1 MNTKITEEGVGQMNC
16 HHTANCASIHL
27 VVFVAV
33 RIPANELL
41 QWIQANNISVMRKR
55 ACESGGRNTVGEHL
69 SNSCFDTHVR
79 INEFRLESMHDGR
92 TSLRRFCRT
101 SKKINVSAHKKTSIN
116 TYQR

>member
-1 MNTKITEEGVGQMNC
+1 MNTKITEEGIGQMNC

-33 RIPANELL
+33 SIPANELL

-69 SNSCFDTHVR
+69 SNFALTHMYG
-79 INEFRLESMHDGR
+79 S
-92 TSLRRFCRT
+92 TSFALNLCMMGELRCDVFAEPP
-101 SKKINVSAHKKTSIN
+101 KK
-116 TYQR
+116 